1 MKKKFFD
8 GVSPFFVTD
17 NTLFWKTVKPFFS
30 NQENNEVSF
39 YETSLTS
46 IKLLLVFR
54 TWGYLRQIKKT
65 NSNSFFCSKKSQNFF
80 VL

>member
-39 YETSLTS
+39 YETS
-46 IKLLLVFR
+46 
-54 TWGYLRQIKKT
+54 
-65 NSNSFFCSKKSQNFF
+65 
-80 VL
+80 